1 MSEWEK
7 FAIASGLRAII
18 DYRGFTPPKSENGI
32 PLISAANVKAGKLDF
47 SKSSFISSP
56 DYERL
61 ATRGFI
67 SPGDLIIT
75 TEAPAG
81 EVALLPD
88 DRKYQ
93 LSRRVMAL
101 RADENQWHN
110 KFLFYSLLNPRTK
123 SRLLSANRGTTVPRV
138 LKTDITEFELPRPTL
153 VEQKSIAEVLSSL
166 DDKIDL
172 LKRQNKTL
180 EGMAEALFRQWF
192 IEEAQDDWGEFSA
205 SDFVEHIKES
215 EKPQS
220 KPDTWFSHF
229 SLPAFDDGKKPV
241 KEKGETIKSNK
252 YVVQANSL
260 LVSKLNP
267 GTPRIWHC
275 GSTLPQNPICSTE
288 FQVVKPQPHLL
299 GFFRCLYSSK
309 EVVEFLSACASGTS
323 GSHQRVKPKDIIE
336 LEFQAPSE
344 DSMMEFSS
352 LTADWF
358 EKILE
363 NQAQI
368 FTLENERN
376 TLLPKLMSGEV
387 RIQDTRINE

>member
-1 MSEWEK
+1 MGEFETKYLHEVTSMISGFAFKSKHMGVGESRVVKIKNVVEPHVLIDECDVLDETQYPAEK
-7 FAIASGLRAII
+7 IAKYKLTEG
-18 DYRGFTPPKSENGI
+18 DV
-32 PLISAANVKAGKLDF
+32 LISMTGYLG
-47 SKSSFISSP
+47 
-56 DYERL
+56 R
-61 ATRGFI
+61 
-67 SPGDLIIT
+67 
-75 TEAPAG
+75 
-81 EVALLPD
+81 VAMMP
-88 DRKYQ
+88 
-93 LSRRVMAL
+93 SI
-101 RADENQWHN
+101 
-110 KFLFYSLLNPRTK
+110 
-123 SRLLSANRGTTVPRV
+123 RGTYFLNQRVAKLVPNEARD
-138 LKTDITEFELPRPTL
+138 LAFIKFHLQNDAFKDHCEAFTDSATAQPNISVRSMSQFEIEWPSFENR
-153 VEQKSIAEVLSSL
+153 QAIAEVLSSL
-166 DDKIDL
+166 DDKINL

-192 IEEAQDDWGEFSA
+192 IEEAQDDWEDFNA
-205 SDFVEHIKES
+205 SDFVKHVKES

-220 KPDTWFSHF
+220 KPDSWFSHF
-229 SLPAFDDGKKPV
+229 SLPAFDNGKKPS
-241 KEKGETIKSNK
+241 KEKGEEIKSNK
-252 YVVQANSL
+252 YIVQANSL

-288 FQVVKPQPHLL
+288 FQVIKPQKHLL

-323 GSHQRVKPKDIIE
+323 GSHQRVKPKDIVE

-363 NQAQI
+363 NQEQM

-376 TLLPKLMSGEV
+376 ILLPKLMSGEV
-387 RIQDTRINE
+387 RVQMD